1 MPANVN
7 FWAAKDSVFA
17 IGELMD
23 VRIKATA
30 AGSENPGDWTVA
42 LIVSR
47 DAVDALGLE
56 TGEMRQ
62 ALGRIVLDAIRQ
74 AKDKE
79 VQSV

>member
-7 FWAAKDSVFA
+7 FWTAKDSVFA

-23 VRIKATA
+23 VRIEATA
-30 AGSENPGDWTVA
+30 ARSENPGDWNVA
-42 LIVSR
+42 LVVSR

-62 ALGRIVLDAIRQ
+62 ALGRIVYDAIRQ
-74 AKDKE
+74 ARDKE